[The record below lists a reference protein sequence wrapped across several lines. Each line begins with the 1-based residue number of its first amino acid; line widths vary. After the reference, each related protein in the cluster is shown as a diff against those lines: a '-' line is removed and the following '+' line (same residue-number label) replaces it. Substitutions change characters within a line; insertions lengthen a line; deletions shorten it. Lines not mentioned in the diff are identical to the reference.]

1 MSVDLQV
8 TKTDSTASLVPG
20 TSDTYTI
27 TVTNNGPDTDNS
39 VTLTDTIPAA
49 LLGASFAPSTGAYD
63 VTSGEWSGL
72 SLASGQSVTM
82 TLTGTID
89 PNATGTLTNTV
100 TVAPPAGVTDTN
112 PADDTASDTSSE
124 EHTSDLQ
131 SPSTLVCRLLL
142 ANRLNTYTTVVTHN
156 AP

>member
-27 TVTNNGPDTDNS
+27 TVTNNGPDTVNS

-89 PNATGTLTNTV
+89 PNATGTLTNAV

-112 PADDTASDTSSE
+112 PADNTASDIDTLTPE
-124 EHTSDLQ
+124 VDLVR
-131 SPSTLVCRLLL
+131 P
-142 ANRLNTYTTVVTHN
+142 
-156 AP
+156 

>member
-8 TKTDSTASLVPG
+8 TKTDSTASVVPG

-27 TVTNNGPDTDNS
+27 TVTNNGPDTVSS
-39 VTLTDTIPAA
+39 VPLTDTIPAA

-89 PNATGTLTNTV
+89 PNATGTLTNAV

-112 PADDTASDTSSE
+112 RSE
-124 EHTSDLQ
+124 ERR
-131 SPSTLVCRLLL
+131 VGKECRSRWAPHHYKKTDHQTWADRGSI
-142 ANRLNTYTTVVTHN
+142 AN
-156 AP
+156 AA